1 MMLPLFQVMT
11 YFESYQSEPLLE
23 IWKGHGLKYY
33 LEITFFLFSSLKAQN
48 FGQAN
53 NVSLALSHL

>member
-33 LEITFFLFSSLKAQN
+33 LEITFFYFQAWKLKI
-48 FGQAN
+48 
-53 NVSLALSHL
+53 LAKLTMLA